1 MQYSQVPVVKDVVL
15 VGGGHAHVAVLRR
28 FGMDPLP
35 GVRLTLIT
43 RDVHTPY
50 SGMLPGLVAGHYR
63 YDDCHIDLGPLARF
77 AGARLYHATAQGLD
91 LDKRQVLVDGRP
103 AVDFDLLSI
112 NIGSRPR
119 MADVQGTL
127 AHTMPVKPI
136 DTWLQRWQDLQ
147 QRVLGSAGIFRICV
161 VGGGAGGVEMALS
174 MQYRLRSLLAA
185 RGSDPGRLQ
194 IELLHDGESLLENHN
209 PGVRRRFERVLRQ
222 RGITFLCGHPVV
234 AVSANQVHV
243 AGRPARDVDAVIWTT
258 EAAAADWPGAAGL
271 AVDGKGF
278 IRVNAFLQSQSHP
291 EVFAVGDVASLPDA
305 RPKSGVFAVRQGAV
319 LAENLRRACSGRP
332 LRRYRPQRR
341 FLGLIS
347 TGDRYAIA
355 SRGGWSAQGEW
366 LWTLKDWIDRRF
378 MQRFN
383 TLPERMPGPAV
394 QVAPGVA
401 DRQTLEQLSANAIRC
416 GGCGAKV
423 GSTVLGRVVARL
435 PVQRGDGVM
444 LGLDAPDDA
453 AVLEVPD
460 GKLLVQSVD
469 YFRAFVDDPYLFGR
483 IAANHALG
491 DLYAMGAQAHSA
503 LAIASVP
510 FGREQIVEQTLFE
523 LMSGAVE
530 VIGDAGAVL
539 AGGHSSEGVELAF
552 GLAVNGFVDPS
563 KLLRKSGLRVGDALV
578 LTKPIG
584 TGTLLAADMRGRAK
598 GRWIDGAVAS
608 MLLSNRAAADCLQR
622 FGAKAC
628 TDVTGFGLL
637 GHLLEMARAS
647 QVDVQL
653 YIDDLPLLD
662 GAAATIKSGIVS
674 SLQAE
679 NLRLRRAVRDLG
691 DAGRHPH
698 YALLFDPQTAG
709 GLLAGIA
716 ADRAADCIAAL
727 REIGYAG
734 AVVVGNVMPAA
745 GAEASVSVATG
756 RT

>member
-1 MQYSQVPVVKDVVL
+1 MTGVQTC
-15 VGGGHAHVAVLRR
+15 A
-28 FGMDPLP
+28 LP
-35 GVRLTLIT
+35 I
-43 RDVHTPY
+43 Y
-50 SGMLPGLVAGHYR
+50 
-63 YDDCHIDLGPLARF
+63 
-77 AGARLYHATAQGLD
+77 
-91 LDKRQVLVDGRP
+91 
-103 AVDFDLLSI
+103 
-112 NIGSRPR
+112 
-119 MADVQGTL
+119 
-127 AHTMPVKPI
+127 
-136 DTWLQRWQDLQ
+136 
-147 QRVLGSAGIFRICV
+147 
-161 VGGGAGGVEMALS
+161 
-174 MQYRLRSLLAA
+174 
-185 RGSDPGRLQ
+185 
-194 IELLHDGESLLENHN
+194 
-209 PGVRRRFERVLRQ
+209 
-222 RGITFLCGHPVV
+222 
-234 AVSANQVHV
+234 
-243 AGRPARDVDAVIWTT
+243 
-258 EAAAADWPGAAGL
+258 
-271 AVDGKGF
+271 
-278 IRVNAFLQSQSHP
+278 
-291 EVFAVGDVASLPDA
+291 
-305 RPKSGVFAVRQGAV
+305 
-319 LAENLRRACSGRP
+319 
-332 LRRYRPQRR
+332 
-341 FLGLIS
+341 
-347 TGDRYAIA
+347 
-355 SRGGWSAQGEW
+355 
-366 LWTLKDWIDRRF
+366 
-378 MQRFN
+378 
-383 TLPERMPGPAV
+383 
-394 QVAPGVA
+394 
-401 DRQTLEQLSANAIRC
+401 RQTLEQLSANAIRC

-491 DLYAMGAQAHSA
+491 DLYALGAQAHSA

-539 AGGHSSEGVELAF
+539 AGGHSSEGAELAF